1 MSGSN
6 LEQRINIKFCAK
18 IGKSDCETGAI
29 LKMAYGVQAMKKLY
43 LSGTDGSR
51 IDKTFQMRQDVD
63 IYKLQRID
71 ASVNRVQ
78 TLMRSNRWL
87 NVQLIVGV
95 TFYKQTVWHTLT

>member
-1 MSGSN
+1 
-6 LEQRINIKFCAK
+6 
-18 IGKSDCETGAI
+18 
-29 LKMAYGVQAMKKLY
+29 MAYGVQAMKKLY

-87 NVQLIVGV
+87 NVQLIVEV